1 MIVRC
6 SNCNSAFAVDDAKV
20 ENKRFAFTCP
30 KCSNENIFDNRK
42 GAPADEFAAISKN
55 DTATVMKGK
64 PATADFDFD
73 AEPAPRMEA
82 ASMKTKEVHREEPVL
97 DDEFS
102 TDIPLDDIS
111 LEESKTAIDDMD
123 LDIPDNLEDLD
134 FDSGAGDSL
143 AEKAPAQKAAAD
155 TDDLDLGD
163 LELELSDS
171 DISGFDAELA
181 SETTGKAAQKNDGMA
196 DLDLDLDLT
205 LGEEGIEI
213 SADDLALDES
223 LEDLTPVEEDIL
235 AEESLEEIMVDDE
248 IITEEVYSRDAEDE
262 DESITIDLDTLDI
275 ELEESDKDFIASEET
290 PRDDTGSDEFDI
302 DFDDSLQMDDE
313 PKKSKRTAGRDDE
326 DITLDLDSL
335 DIDIQEEE
343 TISRGEIPD
352 DGIDIDL
359 PELSPELDDT
369 TSSLSDDEDI
379 TLDLDSLDIP
389 LEETEELKSGEIPD
403 EDEKLTLEDAGL
415 TMDEL
420 TADELASATS
430 DIVEDMDADDDIR
443 LTIDEI
449 DPDLSIQELEN
460 ELHEAEVILTDDDE
474 ELPEIDFDEYDTLQT
489 KAAVRKP
496 VRVSDEIVE
505 LDDTYGD
512 NDEELSRKRY
522 RDVVQGGSV
531 NFSIDYSLKYSRL
544 GAFLRLVQ
552 LFSIGL
558 IPHFI
563 VLFVYSI
570 LSMILGFINHIVV
583 LSTKNSVEDFS
594 EIIEKTL
601 RYFLSTSTSYLGI
614 VEEMPLFTG
623 KKDIDYAMQLDI
635 IYPVVY
641 SRILAALRLSII
653 GIIIATL
660 PHLVVLLVIGMTI
673 PIFYLVGMIAV
684 LITARWPHFLFSIIS
699 RYYRYMARVMAF
711 MTGLVDKYPPFT
723 F

>member
-1 MIVRC
+1 MIIRC

-30 KCSNENIFDNRK
+30 KCANENIFDNRK
-42 GAPADEFAAISKN
+42 GSPADEFAAISKN
-55 DTATVMKGK
+55 DTAAVMKGK
-64 PATADFDFD
+64 PATADFDFN

-82 ASMKTKEVHREEPVL
+82 ASMKTKEVHREEPVPE
-97 DDEFS
+97 DEFS
-102 TDIPLDDIS
+102 ADIPLDDMS

-143 AEKAPAQKAAAD
+143 AEKAPAQKAVSD

-171 DISGFDAELA
+171 DISGFDTEPA
-181 SETTGKAAQKNDGMA
+181 SKTAGKAAQKSDGIA
-196 DLDLDLDLT
+196 DLDL
-205 LGEEGIEI
+205 
-213 SADDLALDES
+213 DLALDES
-223 LEDLTPVEEDIL
+223 LEDLAPVEEDIL
-235 AEESLEEIMVDDE
+235 AGGSLEEITVDDE

-275 ELEESDKDFIASEET
+275 ELEESDKEFIASEET

-302 DFDDSLQMDDE
+302 DFDAPLLMDDE

-352 DGIDIDL
+352 DEIDIDL
-359 PELSPELDDT
+359 PELSELDDT

-430 DIVEDMDADDDIR
+430 DIGEDMDADDDIR

-563 VLFVYSI
+563 VLLVYSI

-635 IYPVVY
+635 IYPVGY
-641 SRILAALRLSII
+641 SRILAALRLSTI

-660 PHLVVLLVIGMTI
+660 PHLVVLLVIGITI

-684 LITARWPHFLFSIIS
+684 LISARWPHFLFSIIS